1 MAKQLLSASLTAPG
15 FKGLNTEDP
24 YTLDPEFAVKAE
36 NCVIDQRGRLV
47 SRKGWRARSLNQ
59 VPLTGVTRFE
69 DIKGVSKLISWN
81 NDGVTTQFYRSVDL
95 VAITPYSSDP
105 EYVVPAAD
113 WVGVTLNDH
122 LYLYSKGN
130 EPLVFSTD
138 VSHAPADDPN
148 VPNGFTFATFSDH
161 LNSHNTVNTAIP
173 KAGIALS
180 AYGRVWVADTNEN
193 STVLY
198 FSSLLDGADFGDG
211 VVEDAD
217 LTGRVA
223 TNVSTAGLFNISA
236 LFTDGTDRIT
246 GLGAINGYLAI
257 FCEDSIVLL
266 GDNDPDNNALTLNP
280 ATMKIVEVIKG
291 VGCIATKSI
300 QNIGNDILFLSKS
313 GVQSL
318 GRTIQEKSQPL
329 ISVSQNVKNDLTT
342 DLTLEN
348 ELSKVTSVYSE
359 ADTAYILQ
367 LPKANRAYVFD
378 TRSYLDTGALRVT
391 RWKDLGTTQFIVVP
405 ESAES
410 PNTQLLR
417 TTVIGLVEYTGHDDL
432 GVPVPVAYHSPYLDY
447 GLPNTSKLIK
457 KLGTT
462 FTGGNNQELLVTA
475 SADFS
480 DVDVYPSTVF
490 SIDLGDVSLFNTDA
504 AFFDPDGTG
513 ARFGIGSGSSRQLV
527 SYGGTAELIQLRCSA
542 EVSQGPLAI
551 QRFDVYFKEGKQV

>member
-47 SRKGWRARSLNQ
+47 SRNGWQERSLNR
-59 VPLTGVTRFE
+59 VPLTGITRFE

-81 NDGVTTQFYRSVDL
+81 NDGVTTQFYNSLDL
-95 VAITPYSSDP
+95 TAITPYSSDP
-105 EYVVPAAD
+105 AYVVPAAD

-148 VPNGFTFATFSDH
+148 VANGFTFATFSDH
-161 LNSHNTVNTAIP
+161 LSSHNTVNTAIP
-173 KAGIALS
+173 KAGIALA
-180 AYGRVWVADTNEN
+180 AYGRVWVADTDEN

-198 FSSLLDGADFGDG
+198 FSGLLDGADFGDG
-211 VVEDAD
+211 IVEGAD

-223 TNVSTAGLFNISA
+223 TNISTAGLFNVSA

-266 GDNDPDNNALTLNP
+266 GDNNPDNDSLTLNP
-280 ATMKIVEVIKG
+280 ATMTIIEVIKG
-291 VGCIATKSI
+291 VGCVAAQSVK
-300 QNIGNDILFLSKS
+300 NVGNDILFLSKS

-329 ISVSQNVKNDLTT
+329 VSVSENVKT
-342 DLTLEN
+342 DLTNDLSAEN
-348 ELSKVTSVYSE
+348 LAKIRSVYSE
-359 ADTAYILQ
+359 DDTFYLLN
-367 LPKANRAYVFD
+367 LPVSGKTYVFD
-378 TRSYLDTGALRVT
+378 TRRYLDTGALRVT
-391 RWKDLGTTQFIVVP
+391 RWTGLGYADFVV
-405 ESAES
+405 S
-410 PNTQLLR
+410 PVDGQIDKPKLFSTSSVGI
-417 TTVIGLVEYTGHDDL
+417 TEYVGFTDRGQ
-432 GVPVPVAYHSPYLDY
+432 GIPVVYHSPYLDF
-447 GLPNTSKLIK
+447 GLPNTFKYIK

-462 FTGGNNQELLVTA
+462 FTGGNRQQLLLTA
-475 SADFS
+475 AADFE
-480 DVDVYPSTVF
+480 DVDVYPSAVF
-490 SIDLGDVSLFNTDA
+490 SINLGDVSLFNTPETT
-504 AFFDPDGTG
+504 FDPTGNG
-513 ARFGIGSGSSRQLV
+513 ARFGVGSGSARQLL
-527 SYGGTAELIQLRCSA
+527 SYGGSAELIQLRCA
-542 EVSQGPLAI
+542 AQTTQGPVSV
-551 QRFDVYFKEGKQV
+551 QRFDLYFKEGKQA